1 MFCFKKSPTDIRE
14 MPVSV
19 VQRAKRAFVAVLLAL
34 ARQYGLVAP
43 LAREDS
49 DDAANALW
57 RKVARQVP
65 RKGRGREGKE
75 GKEMEE
81 GMEGKDVRDDGKE
94 GKEGK
99 EGEEEKEEKEGK
111 EGREGMKE

>member
-1 MFCFKKSPTDIRE
+1 

-57 RKVARQVP
+57 RKVARKVHP
-65 RKGRGREGKE
+65 DKGGVVAPNEIRHIVCRFDACLKPTYNF
-75 GKEMEE
+75 MSVC
-81 GMEGKDVRDDGKE
+81 GMPQADMVVRRPSFRAPCKATTTTLSA
-94 GKEGK
+94 
-99 EGEEEKEEKEGK
+99 
-111 EGREGMKE
+111 

>member
-14 MPVSV
+14 MPARIA
-19 VQRAKRAFVAVLLAL
+19 QCAKRAFVAVLLAL

-57 RKVARQVP
+57 RKVARKVHP
-65 RKGRGREGKE
+65 DKGGVVAPNEIRHHIHC
-75 GKEMEE
+75 MS
-81 GMEGKDVRDDGKE
+81 V
-94 GKEGK
+94 
-99 EGEEEKEEKEGK
+99 
-111 EGREGMKE
+111 

>member
-57 RKVARQVP
+57 RKVARKVHP
-65 RKGRGREGKE
+65 DKGGVVAPNEIRHHIHC
-75 GKEMEE
+75 MS
-81 GMEGKDVRDDGKE
+81 V
-94 GKEGK
+94 
-99 EGEEEKEEKEGK
+99 
-111 EGREGMKE
+111 

>member
-14 MPVSV
+14 MPARIA
-19 VQRAKRAFVAVLLAL
+19 QRAKRAFVAVLLAL

-57 RKVARQVP
+57 RKVARTVHP
-65 RKGRGREGKE
+65 DKGGVVAPNEIRHHIHC
-75 GKEMEE
+75 MS
-81 GMEGKDVRDDGKE
+81 V
-94 GKEGK
+94 
-99 EGEEEKEEKEGK
+99 
-111 EGREGMKE
+111 